1 MSLLTI
7 LKDLLNVHYK
17 GKCETELRT
26 VSFSL
31 IFQWLRIMIS
41 AAVGGIRDPLKQELA
56 LEFCRNQNK
65 DIGGFN

>member
-17 GKCETELRT
+17 EKCETELRT